1 MSNYIKHYLDADYD
15 IKFSGKTY
23 NVKVWYA
30 EHRETGEQGYY
41 TRVTHQ
47 GDEVLVQTCTQTHIA
62 PWDLE
67 MML

>member
-1 MSNYIKHYLDADYD
+1 MSKYIKHYCDADYEL
-15 IKFSGKTY
+15 SYGGKEYRVT
-23 NVKVWYA
+23 VWYA
-30 EHRETGEQGYY
+30 EHKETGEQGYY

-47 GDEVLVQTCTQTHIA
+47 GDEVLVQTCTAAHIA